1 MKEAFFSEGF
11 NEKQEHHSEYLHNHL
26 VRKHKIFECHSGHVS
41 NSRLTVQQQANGP
54 AFIRVVC
61 LLRSRLLLFCLAG
74 SGSFWLSFPLSTS
87 FPSLL
92 SSLHHDFCLQP
103 SFFFFFCYTL
113 IVSTELSLQL
123 EKKEKLRLVQLVT
136 FQCKE
141 FGSRSCPITTAADG
155 WHRVSC
161 FQSVLKPHQ
170 LICPRK

>member
-54 AFIRVVC
+54 AFIRVVVCSEAGFCCSVWQALVLSGC
-61 LLRSRLLLFCLAG
+61 LFPYLPH
-74 SGSFWLSFPLSTS
+74 FPLYSPLYIMT
-87 FPSLL
+87 FAYSLL
-92 SSLHHDFCLQP
+92 
-103 SFFFFFCYTL
+103 FFFFFCYTL